1 MNLTTLRWLADE
13 NFPVPSFRLL
23 QRAGWDITHI
33 GFFAGGIPDTLVLQ
47 YAIAENRIV
56 LTFDSD
62 HGTLIFKEG
71 FRPPGVVYFRI
82 TDYLPEKPGQ
92 LLLDMHTANWPFAG
106 NLCVVD
112 DETTRIRPI
121 PTTTT

>member
-1 MNLTTLRWLADE
+1 MNPPTLRWLADE

-23 QRAGWDITHI
+23 EQAGWDITHI
-33 GFFAGGIPDTLVLQ
+33 GFFAGGIPDTTVLE

-62 HGTLIFKEG
+62 LGTLVFKDRY
-71 FRPPGVVYFRI
+71 RPPGVVYFRL

-92 LLLDMHTANWPFAG
+92 LLLAMHMANWPFAG
-106 NLCVVD
+106 NMCVVD
-112 DETTRIRPI
+112 TTTTRIRPI
-121 PTTTT
+121 PIRG